1 MLNSHSEIFIAE
13 KNFSNDLDFEKLSAP
28 SDIFLM
34 YVKYTSRFLKTFLIT
49 INNKNT
55 LNSL

>member
-1 MLNSHSEIFIAE
+1 MLNSHSEICIAE
-13 KNFSNDLDFEKLSAP
+13 KNFSNDSDFGKLSAP

-34 YVKYTSRFLKTFLIT
+34 YVKYISRILKTFLIT
-49 INNKNT
+49 IKNKNT

>member
-49 INNKNT
+49 IKNKNT